1 MAKKEEK
8 TIEVK
13 VQKVVIEEVVKP
25 TELVKVSMKGA
36 EYEVSGDVA
45 NALIAAKRAELV
57 K

>member
-1 MAKKEEK
+1 MAKKEKEV
-8 TIEVK
+8 IEVK
-13 VQKVVIEEVVKP
+13 QEKTVITEVVSSNS
-25 TELVKVSMKGA
+25 LVKVSMNGA